1 MILVLVLIF
10 FLTVHKHKLLL
21 RESVSPRSPCHPLPS
36 ITTPLLTPPP
46 SPRQPLP
53 SITSPLAPPP
63 NQCHGPSLRPNPET
77 RHRNMSPQIA
87 PTQPATSEPNRWPD
101 PLITSW
107 TQQEPL
113 GTSWN
118 QAGTMVEPAGTKI
131 YVNLYVYTS
140 QVSK

>member
-1 MILVLVLIF
+1 MYICICIYVHIYMYMYMYVYIYIIIILTRSFSIQ
-10 FLTVHKHKLLL
+10 VHIC
-21 RESVSPRSPCHPLPS
+21 SF
-36 ITTPLLTPPP
+36 

>member
-10 FLTVHKHKLLL
+10 FLTERKHKLLL

-87 PTQPATSEPNRWPD
+87 PTQPSTSEPNRGPNPLLTPPPKQD
-101 PLITSW
+101 PKQLTPPPPN
-107 TQQEPL
+107 QCQDPKQPPPL
-113 GTSWN
+113 
-118 QAGTMVEPAGTKI
+118 PAHTPALKGE
-131 YVNLYVYTS
+131 S
-140 QVSK
+140 